1 MIQEIEYQNSIL
13 CSGFGAAWNSKTQS
27 DINPTKNVYRATIKH
42 SIKDPFS
49 HLVFDIPLQ
58 VFIIRS
64 KFKIRFS
71 TVCQN
76 NRHEKNVTIIFFK

>member
-64 KFKIRFS
+64 KFKI
-71 TVCQN
+71 QN
-76 NRHEKNVTIIFFK
+76 SKFDFRLSVKTTGMKKTSL